1 MNDSKRQA
9 LPAIRKNSQVEELA
23 FLTPVGL
30 PQEAVSLICQL
41 LSATDDE
48 SLVALARRMS
58 QGSSFSLAAD
68 VEEPDIAFF
77 KSLPSFPFFHQ
88 KRELPNPLECAQLDP
103 LSVGEWFRPGGEFH
117 RAMPEYEYRAQQYDM
132 SSAVAEAFSSQRHL
146 VVEAGTGTGKTMAY
160 LVPAVLWSLTNKVP
174 VVISTNTKNLQE
186 QIYHKDL
193 PVIARIIR
201 TPFKSAI
208 IKGRSNYVC
217 LQRLSYLLE
226 HREVEVEREQL
237 LPLAQ
242 VCAWLFSTET
252 GDLGELPNGNG
263 LAEKLA
269 SSAEE
274 CRGRKCP
281 HYKRCFMQWAR
292 NRSLNADVVITN
304 HSVYF
309 SEPDDSVLALP
320 KNAQVIFDEAHN
332 LEEAATRKFLREV
345 TPYTFRNLLRK
356 LRQTSRTKESGF
368 VFKLKK
374 ALLENNFLVNAEAR
388 DTMFDILNDVSKHVE
403 AVRVSANDFLSAVA
417 NIPRPGENAMRMRRE
432 FTQSRVWLGLNP
444 KLNAI
449 LDDLEALAV
458 DMEKVSDVFT
468 PPVDGCGHNQGSA
481 QKPIG
486 TELANLT
493 ELCRDDP
500 SLPDV
505 VAELA
510 REAALLVEAIH
521 ALQSDMDFL
530 TSVEDGNWVYWLSS
544 ERDRISQRMV
554 GGIHAAPIEISQ
566 YLADSL
572 FKKKESVVLCSATM
586 NVSGSS
592 KFISHRIGL
601 DLVEPERVM
610 SLSVGSPFE
619 FKRQCLAAV
628 TQFLPDVAGS
638 GAEAEDSYTA
648 AFAHFSARL
657 ACVTKGRM
665 LVLFTSYRMMKEC
678 ARIMTPIL
686 KKAKVRLLMQG
697 AGESRERIT
706 AMFREDRPSVLFG
719 TDSFWEGVD
728 LIGEALSCLVIARL
742 PFDAVNDPIVSAR
755 SERVV
760 EQGGSAFHD
769 FAMPNAIIKFRQGFG
784 RLIRHNEDRGVVVV
798 ADQRIVTKNYG
809 ASFRKNLPAEL
820 LRYNDEEG
828 LLDAVAGFLG
838 SAAEKLETGWRH

>member
-1 MNDSKRQA
+1 MKDSTRQT
-9 LPAIRKNSQVEELA
+9 LPAKREAKLVEKHA
-23 FLTPVGL
+23 FLTAPGL
-30 PQEAVSLICQL
+30 PREAVDLIRQL
-41 LSATDDE
+41 LAATDDE
-48 SLVALARRMS
+48 SLVALARS
-58 QGSSFSLAAD
+58 VTQGSSFSLAAD
-68 VEEPDIAFF
+68 VEEPDVAFL
-77 KSLPSFPFFHQ
+77 KALPSYPFFHQ
-88 KRELPNPLECAQLDP
+88 KRELPNPIEYAQLDP
-103 LSVGEWFRPGGEFH
+103 LSVGEWFKPDGEFH
-117 RAMPEYEYRAQQYDM
+117 RAMPGYEYRAEQYEM

-160 LVPAVLWSLTNKVP
+160 LVPAVLWSLANKVP

-193 PVIARIIR
+193 PVISRIIR

-208 IKGRSNYVC
+208 IKGRSNYIC

-226 HREVEVEREQL
+226 HREIEVEREQL

-242 VCAWLFSTET
+242 VCAWLFRTET
-252 GDLGELPNGNG
+252 GDLGELQHGSG
-263 LAEKLA
+263 LVEKLA

-281 HYKRCFMQWAR
+281 HYKRCLMQWAR
-292 NRSLNADVVITN
+292 NRSVNADIVITN

-345 TPYTFRNLLRK
+345 TPYSFRNLLRK
-356 LRQTSRTKESGF
+356 LRQASRTKESGF

-374 ALLENNFLVNAEAR
+374 SLLENNFLVDAQAR
-388 DTMFDILNDVSKHVE
+388 DTMFDILSDVSNHVE
-403 AVRVSANDFLSAVA
+403 AVRSSANDFLSAVA
-417 NIPRPGENAMRMRRE
+417 NIPRPGENSMRIRRE
-432 FTQSRVWLGLNP
+432 FTQSRIWLGLTP
-444 KLNAI
+444 QLNAI

-468 PPVDGCGHNQGSA
+468 PPADGVGAHAGA
-481 QKPIG
+481 ARKPTV
-486 TELANLT
+486 TELANLA
-493 ELCRDDP
+493 ELSREDP
-500 SLPDV
+500 LLPDV
-505 VAELA
+505 VAEFG
-510 REAALLVEAIH
+510 READMLVETIH
-521 ALQSDMDFL
+521 GLQSDMEFL
-530 TSVEDGNWVYWLSS
+530 TSVDDANWVYWLSS
-544 ERDRISQRMV
+544 DRDRTSQRMA
-554 GGIHAAPIEISQ
+554 GGIHAAPIEISN

-572 FKKKESVVLCSATM
+572 FKKKESVILCSATM
-586 NVSGSS
+586 NVSGSP

-610 SLSVGSPFE
+610 SLCVGSPFD

-628 TQFLPDVAGS
+628 PQFLPDVAGS
-638 GAEAEDSYTA
+638 GDEAEDAYTA
-648 AFAHFSARL
+648 AFADFTARL
-657 ACVTKGRM
+657 ACLTKGRM
-665 LVLFTSYRMMKEC
+665 LVLFTSYRMMQEC
-678 ARIMTPIL
+678 ARLMTPVL

-755 SERVV
+755 SERVA
-760 EQGGSAFHD
+760 EQGASSFHD
-769 FAMPNAIIKFRQGFG
+769 FALPNAIIKFRQGFG
-784 RLIRHNEDRGVVVV
+784 RLIRHNDDRGIVVV

-809 ASFRKNLPAEL
+809 ASFRKNMPADL
-820 LRYNDEEG
+820 LRYDDEEA
-828 LLDAVAGFLG
+828 LLSAVCVFLG
-838 SAAEKLETGWRH
+838 SGVAKLEAR